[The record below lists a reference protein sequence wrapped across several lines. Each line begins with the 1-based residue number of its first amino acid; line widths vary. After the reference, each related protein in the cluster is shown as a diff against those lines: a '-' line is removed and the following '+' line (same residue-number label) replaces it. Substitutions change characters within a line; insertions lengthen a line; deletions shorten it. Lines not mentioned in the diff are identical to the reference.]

1 MGIFSNLF
9 QNRVTTGE
17 VISNPSDPYANFLGG
32 GSTYT
37 GKIVTEE
44 TALTYSAVWA
54 SVRILSEGVASLPL
68 HLYKRLE
75 KGKERANSHILYSL
89 LFASPNPE
97 MTAFNFRETLQGHL
111 ATWGNAYAEIEYDMA
126 GRVKGLWPLRPDKV
140 IKERNK
146 ETKQIQYRILIENE
160 QMILPSERV
169 LHIPG
174 FGYDGLIGYSPI
186 RLFRETIGTGMA
198 VEEYGARFFG
208 NGARPGGV
216 IEHPNQASE
225 TVQKNLSDS
234 WAKMHQGLSNAH
246 RIAILEEGMTYKQIG
261 IPPEDAQFLETRKF
275 NVTEIARIYNVPPH
289 KIGDL
294 EKATFS
300 NIEQQSIEF
309 VVHTLR
315 PWLLRWEQN
324 LNLQL
329 LRDSEKKN
337 LYSEFLIDGL
347 LRGDSKSRN
356 ESYAIGRQNGWLS
369 ANDIREMENMNPIP
383 DGDKYVMNGNMIP
396 IGAEPKGGENN
407 AKNQQ

>member
-1 MGIFSNLF
+1 MGIFSSLF
-9 QNRVTTGE
+9 HNRVTSSE
-17 VISNPSDPYANFLGG
+17 SIANPSDPYANFLGG

-54 SVRILSEGVASLPL
+54 CVRILSEGVSSLPL
-68 HLYKRLE
+68 HLYKRLD
-75 KGKERANSHILYSL
+75 KGKERANNHTLYSL
-89 LFASPNPE
+89 LAASPNPE

-126 GRVKGLWPLRPDKV
+126 GRVKGLWPLRPDKTL
-140 IKERNK
+140 KERNK
-146 ETKQIQYRILIENE
+146 ETKKIQYRVLVENE
-160 QMILPSERV
+160 QLILPSERV

-208 NGARPGGV
+208 NGAKPGG
-216 IEHPNQASE
+216 ILEHPGQLSE
-225 TVQKNLSDS
+225 TIQDNLVNS
-234 WAKMHQGLSNAH
+234 WNKMHQGLSNAH

-275 NVTEIARIYNVPPH
+275 NITEIARVYNVPPH

-309 VVHTLR
+309 VIHTLR

-329 LRDSEKKN
+329 LRDSEKKS
-337 LYSEFLIDGL
+337 LYTEFLIDGL

-369 ANDIREMENMNPIP
+369 VNDIREMENMNPVP
-383 DGDKYVMNGNMIP
+383 DGDTYSMNGNMIP
-396 IGAEPKGGENN
+396 IGSTLKGGENN
-407 AKNQQ
+407 DTTQK